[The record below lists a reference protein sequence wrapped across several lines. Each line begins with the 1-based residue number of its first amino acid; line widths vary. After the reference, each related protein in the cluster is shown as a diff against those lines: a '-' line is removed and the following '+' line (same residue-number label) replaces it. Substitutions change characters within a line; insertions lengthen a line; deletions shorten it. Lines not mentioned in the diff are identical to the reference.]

1 MTLVQCPECQRSVS
15 DHAATCPQCGRPL
28 RAPSAPRKSQRSRN
42 IGPVIG
48 CAAAGAFVWWW
59 ISGSDIGSPVKVGQ
73 HAIVTAGGNASLA
86 DDPATLDRFLSAQR
100 AGGSF
105 TSAEAMLKYSVLPVS
120 PGTRVHVLQL
130 GFAGSVRA
138 ARIEVPAETA
148 TQLALLH
155 ATAVQGTLSTT
166 GLLTALLSPQ
176 QGWTAAQWL
185 QPAPP
190 VTSALARH

>member
-1 MTLVQCPECQRSVS
+1 MIRVQCPECQRSVS
-15 DHAATCPQCGRPL
+15 DQAATCPQCGRPL
-28 RAPSAPRKSQRSRN
+28 RPPSGPRKSQRLRN
-42 IGPVIG
+42 IGPVLS

-59 ISGSDIGSPVKVGQ
+59 ISGSDIGSPVKVRQ
-73 HAIVTAGGNASLA
+73 DAIVTAGGNASLA
-86 DDPATLDRFLSAQR
+86 DDPAALDRFLFAQR

-105 TSAEAMLKYSVLPVS
+105 TSAEAMFKYGVLPVS

-155 ATAVQGTLSTT
+155 ATVGQGSLSTT

-190 VTSALARH
+190 VTPAP